1 MSDNNDFDDITD
13 GPISVDRAKHHCG
26 RLAID
31 CGWRAMEVEQH
42 IDDQAKRIAELEEAV
57 RELAETV
64 VTFWTSADFVTRSD
78 SLTKA
83 RKNTIA
89 CRAIDEARGIK

>member
-1 MSDNNDFDDITD
+1 MSDNNVYLD
-13 GPISVDRAKHHCG
+13 GIADGEAS
-26 RLAID
+26 
-31 CGWRAMEVEQH
+31 
-42 IDDQAKRIAELEEAV
+42 QAKRIAELEEAI